1 VGSISVVIPVKD
13 DPRVIACVASV
24 LAAAP
29 AEVRVEVIVVDN
41 GSTATFSASL
51 GTLLPKGVKLLHDPL
66 PGVYRARNLGV
77 AAASGEVVFFTDADC
92 LVRPGWIAAGLA
104 MLESGAG
111 IVQGQSGSAGF
122 DPASRLLQRRY
133 DAHLKRL
140 NPGDG
145 TETDTRNLAVRRQV
159 FDTVRFN
166 ENYRRVSD
174 TEFGL
179 VAEARGSRVAYAP
192 AMRVDHDHDP
202 DLLVFVAKQVCH
214 GWGAQRLMREHP
226 EVRWH
231 GGHLK
236 LVARLSD
243 RIAPLPGSRAPA
255 WLCER
260 AALGGAWLLQRAA
273 GRLPEPLGFA
283 WLTALD
289 KLAALAG
296 HFSYRPGAPEPSPSG
311 ILGRRLAR
319 D

>member
-1 VGSISVVIPVKD
+1 MATVSVVIPVKD
-13 DPRVIACVASV
+13 DPRVVACVESV

-29 AEVRVEVIVVDN
+29 PEVSVEILVVDN
-41 GSTATFSASL
+41 GSSDAFSARV
-51 GTLLPKGVKLLHDPL
+51 GTLLPPGVRLLHDPL
-66 PGVYRARNLGV
+66 PGVYRARNLGI
-77 AAASGEVVFFTDADC
+77 AAAGGDAVFFTDADC
-92 LVRPGWIAAGLA
+92 IVRPGWIAAGLA
-104 MLESGAG
+104 MLESGAD
-111 IVQGQSGSAGF
+111 IVQGQSGSAGT
-122 DPASRLLQRRY
+122 DPAARLLQRRY

-140 NPGDG
+140 SPGDG

-159 FDTVRFN
+159 FETVRFN
-166 ENYRRVSD
+166 EDYRRVSD
-174 TEFGL
+174 TELGL
-179 VAEARGSRVAYAP
+179 VAEARGFRVGYAP
-192 AMRVDHDHDP
+192 EMRVDHDHDP

-236 LVARLSD
+236 LVARVSD
-243 RIAPLPGSRAPA
+243 RIAPLPGSGALA

-260 AALGGAWLLQRAA
+260 SALGGAWLLQRCA
-273 GRLPEPLGFA
+273 GRLPGAAGFT

-296 HFSYRPGAPEPSPSG
+296 HFSYRPGASEPSPSG
-311 ILGRRLAR
+311 ILGRRLPR